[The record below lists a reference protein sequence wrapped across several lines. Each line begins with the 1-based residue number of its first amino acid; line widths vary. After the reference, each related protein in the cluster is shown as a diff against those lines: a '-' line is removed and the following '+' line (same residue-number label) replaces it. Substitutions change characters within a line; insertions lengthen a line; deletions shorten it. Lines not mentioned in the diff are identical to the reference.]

1 MTGKK
6 KKILTQ
12 DLHWDLPGIKHNLSR
27 PSHIKDK

>member
-6 KKILTQ
+6 KKFLTRY
-12 DLHWDLPGIKHNLSR
+12 LNWALPVIRRNLSR